1 MKCIETERLIGYASR
16 LIDESAA
23 VEVRQHLEQCSRCRE
38 VVDQHQ
44 RLGAVLDEWKA
55 TLPTAG
61 FDARVRQAVDAH
73 EAQQRTW
80 GLWSWDWMRSLAL
93 ASLGVMIVAGV
104 AWFARHH
111 HGASH
116 YSQMVARQAQQASP
130 APASGR
136 TANSQTPPEAA
147 SVKMTRAQRLPK
159 LDSLTPMSSDEK
171 VAQAM
176 EDYDLAAN
184 FDLLSEIP
192 KGEPRVAN

>member
-23 VEVRQHLEQCSRCRE
+23 VEVRRHLEQCSRCRE

-55 TLPTAG
+55 AEPTPG

-73 EAQQRTW
+73 EAQQRSR

-104 AWFARHH
+104 AWFVRHH

-116 YSQMVARQAQQASP
+116 YSQVAARQPQQASP
-130 APASGR
+130 APTSGR
-136 TANSQTPPEAA
+136 TANAQTPPVAA
-147 SVKMTRAQRLPK
+147 AVNLTPAPCLPK